1 MFSYADRLVAELFL
15 GNNFGNDVQTN
26 ALYLLNDLKQ
36 TAMLDLIKLRA
47 RFRTLFLVFFFLT
60 FLLASVL
67 IYQGL
72 IVHKVNETLLITGFS
87 CVLLYTTAAIAFI
100 TMGEQISRL
109 EKVLWIIGFVMIN
122 FITAILFLIFS
133 DKLRIR
139 YHKA

>member
-1 MFSYADRLVAELFL
+1 
-15 GNNFGNDVQTN
+15 
-26 ALYLLNDLKQ
+26 
-36 TAMLDLIKLRA
+36 MLDLIKLRA

>member
-15 GNNFGNDVQTN
+15 GNNFVNDVQTN

>member
-60 FLLASVL
+60 LLLASVL